1 MRIADIIALIA
12 LVVCVL
18 IGLIIAGNLQNVND
32 NIAGTL
38 NSSDYNT
45 TSTTLFQNTWSALT
59 LASVGII
66 IAAAVG
72 ILSLVMS
79 ALGRAGGPGI

>member
-38 NSSDYNT
+38 NSSDYNA